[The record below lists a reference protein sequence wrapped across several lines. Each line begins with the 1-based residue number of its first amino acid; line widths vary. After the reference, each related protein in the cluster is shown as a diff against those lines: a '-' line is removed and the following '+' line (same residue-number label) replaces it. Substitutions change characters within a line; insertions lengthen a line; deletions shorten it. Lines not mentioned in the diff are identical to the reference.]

1 MKKRI
6 SFTCLILLVFLFYAC
21 ATQPPPSPNWRGE
34 EEAIH
39 LRVRAD
45 SQLNLH
51 EGRPHTLVLCI
62 YQLRSKTTFNYLTD
76 EIDGR
81 YKLLECEI
89 FDASVVNA
97 KRLIIQPGE
106 DMTLLMDRRGGAR
119 HLTFVAG
126 YFLLQKRRII
136 KMVDFPVIVE
146 KKGFGGQKTTAR
158 VGKLK
163 LELVLGA
170 QQIDRIEKR

>member
-1 MKKRI
+1 LKKRI
-6 SFTCLILLVFLFYAC
+6 SFKWLMLLAFLFYAC
-21 ATQPPPSPNWRGE
+21 AHQPPPPPDWRGE
-34 EEAIH
+34 KEAIH

-51 EGRPHTLVLCI
+51 EDIPHALVLCI

-81 YKLLECEI
+81 YRLLECEV

-97 KRLIIQPGE
+97 KRLILQPGE
-106 DMTLLMDRRGGAR
+106 DMTLLMDRSWGAK
-119 HLTFVAG
+119 HLAFVAG

-136 KMVDFPVIVE
+136 RVVDFPVIVE
-146 KKGFGGQKTTAR
+146 KKGFGGQKTTVR
-158 VGKLK
+158 VGELK

-170 QQIDRIEKR
+170 QQIDRIEKK

>member
-1 MKKRI
+1 LKNKI
-6 SFTCLILLVFLFYAC
+6 SVKCLLLLAFLFYAC
-21 ATQPPPSPNWRGE
+21 AHQPPPTPDWRGE
-34 EEAIH
+34 KEAIH
-39 LRVRAD
+39 LRVKAD
-45 SQLNLH
+45 SQLNLN
-51 EGRPHTLVLCI
+51 EGRPHTLLLCI
-62 YQLRSKTTFNYLTD
+62 YQLRSKTTFDYLTD

-81 YKLLECEI
+81 YKLLECEL

-97 KRLIIQPGE
+97 KRLLIQPGE
-106 DMTLLMDRRGGAR
+106 DITLLMDRSGGAK
-119 HLTFVAG
+119 HLAFVAG

-136 KMVDFPVIVE
+136 KGVDFPVIVG
-146 KKGFGGQKTTAR
+146 KKGFGGQKTTAK